1 MTFNSANYVTSYD
14 HEFSIGTEE
23 FEVLNELGITILRF
37 PGGSVTEN
45 VFTEASF
52 NTGDW
57 DANSFTD
64 GDGNVTTLTTI
75 ASFIEVAGQI
85 GADIQLV
92 IPTRVAFSESAGQA
106 LFNGTFGE
114 RDRLDLGYL
123 DRLDA
128 YIDYAITEAS
138 ANGVEISRFEIGN
151 EFWGSGEMNASEYG
165 F

>member
-1 MTFNSANYVTSYD
+1 M
-14 HEFSIGTEE
+14 
-23 FEVLNELGITILRF
+23 
-37 PGGSVTEN
+37 
-45 VFTEASF
+45 FTEASF